1 MKKLFYSLF
10 AILAIVACSGNDV
23 ENGGT
28 GGGQTPPKQPQ
39 ITLNATAAD
48 FTTEGGS
55 NTITFTSTDAWTAQ
69 VVNNRADDW
78 CWIEPTSGPAGN
90 AQITV
95 TTTANDTPD
104 ERTAS
109 VIIKAGT
116 ASKTVKVSQKQKDA
130 LTVTS
135 SKFEVG
141 AEGGEVVVEV
151 KANID
156 FEYTIDEAAKE
167 WIQYEGTRAMKTS
180 TLKFAIAQNEDTE
193 KREGKITIKSGEFN
207 EVVTI
212 YQAGD
217 EPTIVISKNEYIV
230 ASAGETI
237 AVEVKSNVD
246 VEVEIPSD
254 AGWISENTTRGVS
267 TNTYY
272 FDIDENVDYDQRSA
286 EIKFTNKANN
296 LSEVVT
302 VVQSQKDAIVLA
314 KSEYEFGSEGGD
326 LNFEIQ
332 TNVDITVT
340 ISDNAQDWIKQ
351 VETRALET
359 KTLYFNISTCST
371 KEDREGTITISGGN
385 ATQTITVKQ
394 SGVQEILEKEREVLI
409 AFYEA
414 TGGDNWTRNDNWCS
428 DKPVGEWYGV
438 SVNEKG
444 TVDRIRLGNNN
455 LTGTL
460 LDVDF
465 SKLADLVVLFLND
478 NEISG
483 TIPTV
488 LGELSRIIQLDL
500 GWNQL
505 IGTIPTELGQ
515 LSTLQTL
522 TLAGNEL
529 SGSIP
534 AELGQLS
541 NLTDLYLQFNESS
554 HLSGTIPA
562 ELGQLTKLEN
572 LNLSGNEFTGSIP
585 AELGN
590 LLNLRNLHL
599 QYNQLSGSIPPELGG
614 LSNLEEL
621 SLNDNLLTGSI
632 PAELGQLSK
641 LKYIQANDNKFSGSI
656 PVELRQLS
664 NLKEL
669 FLQENEL
676 SGSIPAELGALKNLE
691 ILWLNDNYLTGVV
704 PDSVMELDCWDD
716 NWYHMLLQ
724 KGDGISQEGLKI
736 YAPTFSIQTLG
747 GGVISNDIISEHKYT
762 VLYNF
767 FEWCP
772 YSEIFTPTL
781 IALYDKYKDSGLG
794 VFSTTTDEEALVR
807 AYINNQGIEW
817 PCTIQQDFISSPFAP
832 FLTSS
837 PNVAVYDQ
845 NGLIVFNGVLTNYTE
860 LPSFLAE
867 LFDDGSSATYESTDY
882 SKDGEVKQLQTATK
896 GDGIDIVLM
905 GDAYS
910 DRLIADGSYEDDMR
924 TAMEQFFAVEPYKS
938 FRDHFN
944 VYSVTA
950 VSANETYAESSST
963 VFEGYFGEGTHV
975 GGNDEKVFTYAQ
987 KAISADRI
995 EDALIVVMM
1004 NSTSYAGTCYMYYP
1018 TKGDWGDGTSI
1029 SYFPVGAD
1037 AEALG
1042 RVLHHEAGGHGFSKL
1057 GDEYAYE
1064 YMGGIPGSE
1073 IDAAQML
1080 GEYGWYKNVDFT
1092 SDPTQVKWYHFLSDN
1107 RYANEGL
1114 GVYEGAYTYWS
1125 GAYRP
1130 TYNSI
1135 MNANIGGFNAPS
1147 REAIYYRIH
1156 KLAYGEAWQY
1166 DYEEFV
1172 EWDARNRATASSTR
1186 GIPYRLNIPDDFK
1199 PLHPPVVI
1207 KKSWRNAKN
1216 NTPVKPAS
1224 LSTGREA
1231 GSSLR
1236 KTVQHRTTNDNKSVK
1251 YLEYHMHNWRD

>member
-1 MKKLFYSLF
+1 M
-10 AILAIVACSGNDV
+10 AMVACSDDSSTEGGGS
-23 ENGGT
+23 NGGNN
-28 GGGQTPPKQPQ
+28 GGGQTTQASLTISP
-39 ITLNATAAD
+39 TNVD
-48 FTTEGGS
+48 FSTDGGTS
-55 NTITFTSTDAWTAQ
+55 KVTITSSAAWTAEF
-69 VVNNRADDW
+69 VNDRADDW
-78 CWIEPTSGPAGN
+78 CSIDSTSGSAGTSTLT
-90 AQITV
+90 ITA
-95 TTTANDTPD
+95 TANDTPD
-104 ERTAS
+104 DRTAS
-109 VIIKAGT
+109 IVVKSGT
-116 ASKTVKVSQKQKDA
+116 LSKTINVSQKQKDA

-135 SKFEVG
+135 SKFEVD

-156 FEYTIDEAAKE
+156 FEYAIEESAKD
-167 WIQYEGTRAMKTS
+167 WISYEGTRAIQTS
-180 TLKFAIAQNEDTE
+180 TLVFKVTANDDTE
-193 KREGKITIKSGEFN
+193 KREGKITIKSGQFN

-212 YQAGD
+212 YQAG
-217 EPTIVISKNEYIV
+217 EKPTIVISKNEYIV
-230 ASAGETI
+230 PSAGETI

-246 VEVEIPSD
+246 VEMEIPSD
-254 AGWISENTTRGVS
+254 VDWIAENTTRATS

-272 FDIDENVDYDQRSA
+272 FDIQPNEDYDQRSA
-286 EIKFTNKANN
+286 EIKVTNKANN

-302 VVQSQKDAIVLA
+302 IVQSQKDAIVLA
-314 KSEYEFGSEGGD
+314 KSEYEFGIDGGNLD
-326 LNFEIQ
+326 FEIQ
-332 TNVDITVT
+332 TNVDIAVT
-340 ISDNAQDWIKQ
+340 ISDNAQYWIKQ

-394 SGVQEILEKEREVLI
+394 SGVQEILDKEREVLI

-428 DKPVGEWYGV
+428 EKPISEWYGV

-465 SKLADLVVLFLND
+465 SKLADLVVLFLNG

-505 IGTIPTELGQ
+505 TGTIPAELGQ

-572 LNLSGNEFTGSIP
+572 LILSGNEFTGSIP

-590 LLNLRNLHL
+590 LMSLRNLHL

-641 LKYIQANDNKFSGSI
+641 LKYLQANDNKVSGSI
-656 PVELRQLS
+656 PVELGQLS

-691 ILWLNDNYLTGVV
+691 TLWLNDNCLTGVV

-736 YAPTFSIQTLG
+736 YAPTFSIQTIG

-772 YSEIFTPTL
+772 YSEMFTPTL

-807 AYINNQGIEW
+807 IYINNQGIEW

-867 LFDDGSSATYESTDY
+867 LFDDGSSVTYESTDF
-882 SKDGEVKQLQTATK
+882 SKDGEVKTLQTATV
-896 GDGIDIVLM
+896 GNGIDIVLM

-910 DRLIADGSYEDDMR
+910 DRLVADGTYDNAMN
-924 TAMEQFFAVEPYKS
+924 TAMEKFFDVEPYKS

-944 VYSVTA
+944 V
-950 VSANETYAESSST
+950 
-963 VFEGYFGEGTHV
+963 
-975 GGNDEKVFTYAQ
+975 
-987 KAISADRI
+987 
-995 EDALIVVMM
+995 
-1004 NSTSYAGTCYMYYP
+1004 
-1018 TKGDWGDGTSI
+1018 
-1029 SYFPVGAD
+1029 
-1037 AEALG
+1037 
-1042 RVLHHEAGGHGFSKL
+1042 
-1057 GDEYAYE
+1057 
-1064 YMGGIPGSE
+1064 
-1073 IDAAQML
+1073 
-1080 GEYGWYKNVDFT
+1080 
-1092 SDPTQVKWYHFLSDN
+1092 
-1107 RYANEGL
+1107 
-1114 GVYEGAYTYWS
+1114 
-1125 GAYRP
+1125 
-1130 TYNSI
+1130 
-1135 MNANIGGFNAPS
+1135 
-1147 REAIYYRIH
+1147 
-1156 KLAYGEAWQY
+1156 
-1166 DYEEFV
+1166 
-1172 EWDARNRATASSTR
+1172 
-1186 GIPYRLNIPDDFK
+1186 
-1199 PLHPPVVI
+1199 
-1207 KKSWRNAKN
+1207 
-1216 NTPVKPAS
+1216 
-1224 LSTGREA
+1224 
-1231 GSSLR
+1231 
-1236 KTVQHRTTNDNKSVK
+1236 
-1251 YLEYHMHNWRD
+1251 